1 MDCLY
6 NDQLPLEMWEG
17 FADDGGLLDSLGSLF
32 GWSFDHK
39 KRKEKGDLTVCYIQ
53 SLCYSFNHSII
64 HSLVYCL
71 IHCFIHSFTA
81 SFIHCFIHS
90 MRSPRGRSPLLQSLV
105 FLGIDRPM
113 HLRQRLRDDRSHH
126 RNALLLTILQRELH
140 RIH

>member
-53 SLCYSFNHSII
+53 SLCYSFNHSFI
-64 HSLVYCL
+64 HSLVYC
-71 IHCFIHSFTA
+71 FIHSLLHC
-81 SFIHCFIHS
+81 FIHCFIASFIHS
-90 MRSPRGRSPLLQSLV
+90 FNEIATWTVATSSIARIPR
-105 FLGIDRPM
+105 D
-113 HLRQRLRDDRSHH
+113 
-126 RNALLLTILQRELH
+126 
-140 RIH
+140 

>member
-17 FADDGGLLDSLGSLF
+17 FADDGGLLDSLSSLF

-71 IHCFIHSFTA
+71 IHSFIASLLHSFNEIATWTVA
-81 SFIHCFIHS
+81 TSSIARI
-90 MRSPRGRSPLLQSLV
+90 PR
-105 FLGIDRPM
+105 D
-113 HLRQRLRDDRSHH
+113 
-126 RNALLLTILQRELH
+126 
-140 RIH
+140 

>member
-64 HSLVYCL
+64 HWFIAS
-71 IHCFIHSFTA
+71 FIHSLL
-81 SFIHCFIHS
+81 HCFIHS

-126 RNALLLTILQRELH
+126 RNALLLTLLQRELH